1 MIRKIMGSVREYKIY
16 MILTPILII
25 LEVAAETYMPFIM
38 TSFIDKLEKG
48 QLENLAGDSLKLLLL
63 ALLSLIVGVA
73 GGFTAVMG
81 SSGFA
86 KNLRNDIFKKVQ
98 TFSFKEIDKFSSA
111 GILTRLTTDVSRV
124 QQAFQMSTRMAFIAP
139 LTLIFAIFF
148 AYRLNSRLVNVF
160 FVILPIMAVGFVV
173 IIKLAFPY
181 IKKTF
186 AIYDEMNLV
195 VEENLNGIRVVKNFV
210 RADTEMEKFMD
221 KSGKILKY
229 HSTMDRIAQLNRPIM
244 LICVYGTMLLIAFLG
259 ARLIVHSGNMEAYGM
274 TTGILT
280 AYITYAMQILMSLM
294 MLTMVIVM
302 MVMSN
307 ASAQRVSDMEA
318 YGMTTGIL
326 TAYITYAM
334 QILMSLMMLTMVIVM
349 MVMSNASAQR
359 VSEILSQE
367 VGITDPDSP
376 VEALEDGS
384 ISFNNV
390 SFSYNHGKNV
400 LENIDLSIASGET
413 VGILGGTGSS
423 KSSLVM
429 LIPRLYD
436 AAAGS
441 VVVGG
446 HNVKTYSL
454 RALRTQVSMVL
465 QKNEL
470 FAGTIAENLRWGAPD
485 ATDEEL
491 LDACAIAQASEFI
504 NTLPNGIQTELVQGA
519 ANLSGGQRQR
529 LCIARAILK
538 RPRIIIF
545 DDSTS
550 AVDTRTDALIQK
562 GLYESLPGTTKI
574 IIAQRISS
582 VQSADRIV
590 VMDRGRIVD
599 VGTHAELL
607 ERCEIYQEVYESQ
620 QRKDEEA

>member
-307 ASAQRVSDMEA
+307 ASAQRVS
-318 YGMTTGIL
+318 
-326 TAYITYAM
+326 
-334 QILMSLMMLTMVIVM
+334 
-349 MVMSNASAQR
+349 
-359 VSEILSQE
+359 EILSQE

>member
-307 ASAQRVSDMEA
+307 ASAQRVS
-318 YGMTTGIL
+318 
-326 TAYITYAM
+326 
-334 QILMSLMMLTMVIVM
+334 
-349 MVMSNASAQR
+349 
-359 VSEILSQE
+359 EILSQE

-562 GLYESLPGTTKI
+562 GLYDSLPGTTKI